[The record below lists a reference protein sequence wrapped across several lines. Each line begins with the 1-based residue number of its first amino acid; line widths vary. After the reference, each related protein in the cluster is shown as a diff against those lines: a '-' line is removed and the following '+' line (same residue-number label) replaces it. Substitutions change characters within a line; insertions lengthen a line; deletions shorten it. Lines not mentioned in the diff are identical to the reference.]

1 MNNVSLIGRITKDLE
16 IKQAGQT
23 SKCDFTIAVN
33 RTFAKEGQQQ
43 ADFINITVFGKQ
55 AENLVKYQSKGS
67 LISVVGS
74 LNIDQYQD
82 KEGNNRSFTKVL
94 ANNIGYLESGKKGT
108 NQSQTLEPQGFQAI
122 DNDDIPF

>member
-1 MNNVSLIGRITKDLE
+1 MNCVSLVGRITKDLE
-16 IKQAGQT
+16 LKQAGQT

-33 RTFAKEGQQQ
+33 RTFAREGQQQ

-55 AENLVKYQSKGS
+55 AENLVKYQSKGN
-67 LISVVGS
+67 LISVAGA

-94 ANNIGYLESGKKGT
+94 ANSIGYLESNKSNN
-108 NQSQTLEPQGFQAI
+108 NQGNNASFQSI
-122 DNDDIPF
+122 DLNEDDIPF